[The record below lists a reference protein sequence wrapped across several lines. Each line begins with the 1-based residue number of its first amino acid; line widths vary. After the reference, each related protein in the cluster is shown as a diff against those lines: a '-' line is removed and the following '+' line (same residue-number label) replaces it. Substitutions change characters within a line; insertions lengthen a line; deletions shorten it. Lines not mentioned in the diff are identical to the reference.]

1 MTKIAF
7 IGDIHG
13 DARSAAH
20 SMSYAYDHDAERV
33 FFVGDSGWQFD
44 DGFLTE
50 MQWASEQFNYN
61 VEFIDGNHENFDILY
76 DYDIEP
82 DGYRHLSR
90 NVLHIPR
97 GTVMDINGINVLFI
111 GGASSIDKHYRVP
124 GIEWWPQEL
133 ITTRDIDKALTA
145 QNVDVVVS
153 HESPYVPK
161 LSNKGAEDDIAAR
174 GPEFAEAVNVSR
186 QQRELLREILDQK
199 QPRFWYHG
207 HHHTRT
213 TSILDGCQFECLGRD
228 GDAVSNR
235 VLVIDILD
243 WY

>member
-1 MTKIAF
+1 
-7 IGDIHG
+7 
-13 DARSAAH
+13 
-20 SMSYAYDHDAERV
+20 
-33 FFVGDSGWQFD
+33 
-44 DGFLTE
+44 
-50 MQWASEQFNYN
+50 
-61 VEFIDGNHENFDILY
+61 
-76 DYDIEP
+76 
-82 DGYRHLSR
+82 
-90 NVLHIPR
+90 
-97 GTVMDINGINVLFI
+97 MDINGINVLFI

-161 LSNKGAEDDIAAR
+161 LSNKGAEDDMAAR

-186 QQRELLREILDQK
+186 QQRELLRKILEQK

-213 TSILDGCQFECLGRD
+213 TSILDGCQFECLGCD

-235 VLVIDILD
+235 VLVIDTLD